1 MVDGAVTLLAT
12 FLASLVESVEAL
24 TIVLAVGLT
33 AGWRTAMRG
42 TVAALGVLAVIS
54 ALAPLILDRVPER
67 TLLGVVGVLILLFGS
82 RWLRK
87 ATLRAAGVVAL
98 HDEDAAFD
106 RTAAAVRARSD
117 WRAASVAFNG
127 VLLEGVEV
135 VFIVVGAASGGHQ
148 VVPAIAGALA
158 AAAVIATA
166 GAILRHPL
174 SRVPENVVKLGV
186 GVMLCSLG
194 TFWSVEAMGY
204 SWPLDA
210 GSIPL
215 LVALFVAASLGA
227 ARVLREERRPAVLVP

>member
-1 MVDGAVTLLAT
+1 MVDGAVTLAAT

-33 AGWRTAMRG
+33 GGWQAAMRG

-54 ALAPLILDRVPER
+54 ALAPLLLDRVPER
-67 TLLGVVGVLILLFGS
+67 TLLGVVGVLILLFGA

-87 ATLRAAGVVAL
+87 AILRAAGVVAL
-98 HDEDAAFD
+98 HDEEAAFD
-106 RTAAAVRARSD
+106 RTAAAVSARGD

-135 VFIVVGAASGGHQ
+135 LFIVVGAASGGHQ
-148 VVPAIAGALA
+148 VGPAIAGAVA
-158 AAAVIATA
+158 AAAVVAAA
-166 GAILRHPL
+166 GAILRTPL
-174 SRVPENVVKLGV
+174 SRVPENVLKLGV

-194 TFWSVEAMGY
+194 TFWAVEAMGY

-210 GSIPL
+210 GSVPL
-215 LVALFVAASLGA
+215 LVALFAAASLGA
-227 ARVLREERRPAVLVP
+227 AGLLRGGPGPEPVTR